1 MMNMNSFY
9 ECDTVI
15 RLIAETQGE
24 IYQLAYDL
32 GYDVEEFSKEYLK
45 SDFCKYEMDSIYSK
59 YQTEFANE
67 CLDLVLYEFEQKNI
81 IISKRTKDVHY
92 SPNWIG
98 MIYRYLFFSLKTLSY
113 NLPEKVPFTELAEI
127 CIDLEDCTI
136 EECVNILTDKYI
148 SL

>member
-1 MMNMNSFY
+1 MMDMNSFC

-67 CLDLVLYEFEQKNI
+67 CLDLVIYEFEQK
-81 IISKRTKDVHY
+81 
-92 SPNWIG
+92 
-98 MIYRYLFFSLKTLSY
+98 
-113 NLPEKVPFTELAEI
+113 
-127 CIDLEDCTI
+127 
-136 EECVNILTDKYI
+136 KY
-148 SL
+148 

>member
-1 MMNMNSFY
+1 MMDMNSFC

-67 CLDLVLYEFEQKNI
+67 CLDLVIYEFEQKNI
-81 IISKRTKDVHY
+81 NIAKRTEDIHY

-98 MIYRYLFFSLKTLSY
+98 MMYRYLFFSLKTLSY
-113 NLPEKVPFTELAEI
+113 NLPKKVPFAELAEI
-127 CIDLEDCTI
+127 CIDLEECTI
-136 EECVNILTDKYI
+136 EECVNILTNKNRRN
-148 SL
+148 